1 MPTSVVRMAPLSM
14 TKVPARHHRR
24 VRRRLSIMNCS
35 ARAVLMFLAIWVG
48 ACAPRSDQASLRTA
62 NDQETAA
69 ITKIFTDFATA
80 WNAGDADRIGS
91 FYADDAII
99 LPGNHQAESGRDAIV
114 KFNKDFF
121 EH

>member
-1 MPTSVVRMAPLSM
+1 
-14 TKVPARHHRR
+14 
-24 VRRRLSIMNCS
+24 
-35 ARAVLMFLAIWVG
+35 
-48 ACAPRSDQASLRTA
+48 A

-121 EH
+121 EHFKPGRLELSIQEIKMSGDLAFNRGTYRVTATPNGPGPLINDQGKYHAPLQR